1 MIYYQLW
8 VHDGTEIVR
17 PTRVHCTATDED
29 VGRYAI
35 WKQLD
40 GQDYMC
46 SVSPSWKWIFVEV
59 EVEDL

>member
-8 VHDGTEIVR
+8 VYDGKEIVR
-17 PTRVHCTATDED
+17 PTRVHCTALDD
-29 VGRYAI
+29 DAGRYAI

-40 GQDYMC
+40 GLDYMC
-46 SVSPSWKWIFVEV
+46 GAMPPWKWIFVEV